1 MVAYLLSISNTDK
14 AHLPDFHLKY
24 GILKDTPLHIS
35 CRCGHIQTIYLL
47 LQATNHEL
55 DSNYLI
61 ETNADGLTAFH
72 LSVYHEHIHV
82 IQCFI
87 DTLDESTLHKITST
101 KDTVH
106 NETPLI
112 YAINKGYDVSFIQI
126 LASVSD
132 LNLSSVDVPP
142 LVVATK
148 RNDIEIAQALL
159 FLDIDI
165 NQTDDL
171 GHTAIS
177 IAARNGYAD
186 LCELLASHGAD
197 LMITTQRGGTPLQ
210 KAKRYKHLN
219 VVKILEK
226 YGG

>member
-148 RNDIEIAQALL
+148 RNDIETAQALL